1 MQWCAMF
8 HELVIAEFMLVIKLY
23 YRLQCLDYHLDNF
36 RYPPTGLD
44 ANMTISTPFT
54 RKNIF
59 LSDICLFYFL
69 VHFDKMGLTD
79 NQNPFGI
86 IPQLNSIL
94 GKDYLLFFIFFFSS
108 KSLKLKNEIVNL
120 AYIRKL
126 NIWTVSVGCDVK
138 FLFPD
143 LSSSGAR
150 DQSQTQTWSPTMFT
164 EAREHFFMRLS

>member
-1 MQWCAMF
+1 MNIDKASSRKAKAISYLTCTQSQESKSGVSMQWCAMF

-94 GKDYLLFFIFFFSS
+94 GKDYLLFSQ
-108 KSLKLKNEIVNL
+108 
-120 AYIRKL
+120 Y
-126 NIWTVSVGCDVK
+126 
-138 FLFPD
+138 FLF
-143 LSSSGAR
+143 
-150 DQSQTQTWSPTMFT
+150 QS
-164 EAREHFFMRLS
+164 LIKDG